1 MGEVP
6 GGMEVP
12 GGINLGGK
20 VCSGDCFILAEAR
33 FKLSLQVSSSA
44 VPSSMLLN
52 CF

>member
-12 GGINLGGK
+12 GGINLGGN
-20 VCSGDCFILAEAR
+20 VCSGDCFILAEAL

-44 VPSSMLLN
+44 IPSSILFI